1 MSTYDE
7 IAPALKNADIQLD
20 GELVRA
26 RWFTE
31 GIPQGPG
38 TLEWLAEVSVADGP
52 GYLLG
57 VKTVDGVGRSWVQA
71 GGDGGSAEQV
81 DQPGEL
87 ELSET
92 GVGTQFPRASLPG
105 VDGSSTYRAILKI
118 DGEQVDVFPKDGS
131 ANTVMTLDD

>member
-1 MSTYDE
+1 MTSYDE
-7 IAPALKNADIQLD
+7 IAPALKNADVLLD
-20 GELVRA
+20 GDLVRA

-38 TLEWLAEVSVADGP
+38 TLQWLAEISVGNDP
-52 GYLLG
+52 EYLLG
-57 VKTVDGVGRSWVQA
+57 VETVDGVGRSWVQSLA
-71 GGDGGSAEQV
+71 PGGDTEQV

-92 GVGTQFPRASLPG
+92 GVGTQFPKDALPE

-131 ANTVMTLDD
+131 TGKIMTLDD

>member
-1 MSTYDE
+1 MTTYDE
-7 IAPALKNADIQLD
+7 IAPALKNADVQLD

-38 TLEWLAEVSVADGP
+38 TLEWLAEISVDNSP
-52 GYLLG
+52 EYLLG
-57 VKTVDGVGRSWVQA
+57 VKTVDGVGRSWVQSLS
-71 GGDGGSAEQV
+71 GGDAEQV

-92 GVGTQFPRASLPG
+92 GVGTQFPKQSLPE
-105 VDGSSTYRAILKI
+105 VDGSATYRAILKI
-118 DGEQVDVFPKDGS
+118 DGEQVDVFPKDGGT
-131 ANTVMTLDD
+131 NKIMTLDD

>member
-1 MSTYDE
+1 MPTYDD
-7 IAPALKNADIQLD
+7 IAPAIKNADVQLD

-38 TLEWLAEVSVADGP
+38 TLEWLAEISVSDGP

-57 VKTVDGVGRSWVQA
+57 VKTVDGVGRSWVQTLSP
-71 GGDGGSAEQV
+71 DGSAEQV
-81 DQPGEL
+81 DHPGEL

-92 GVGTQFPRASLPG
+92 GVGTQFPKSSLPKI
-105 VDGSSTYRAILKI
+105 DGAATYRAILKI
-118 DGEQVDVFPKDGS
+118 DGEQVDVFPKDGT
-131 ANTVMTLDD
+131 NTVLTLDD